1 MKTHLKSYSHG
12 GYMSTGKAVFR
23 EVAEWILTFAGAF
36 VIVMLLNTKVF
47 ATTQVRQSSMQ
58 DTLVEGQHLIIQ
70 KLSYDF
76 GDPGRGDIIVF
87 IDSQI
92 PQGYLDEIKIFLT
105 DVSEVFKP
113 VEEKT
118 NTRLVK
124 RVIGLPGDEVDI
136 RDDGVYVNGE
146 KLDEEYVKGVTFTRE
161 IDFPLVVPQGQYL
174 VMGDNREVSR
184 DSRSFGTIDRKQI
197 EGKAL
202 FRFWPLDKF
211 GGVK

>member
-1 MKTHLKSYSHG
+1 
-12 GYMSTGKAVFR
+12 MSTRKMIIR
-23 EVAEWILTFAGAF
+23 EVAEWIITFASAF

-58 DTLVEGQHLIIQ
+58 DTLFEGQHLIVE

-76 GDPGRGDIIVF
+76 GDPKRGDIIVF
-87 IDSQI
+87 IEDKMPSD
-92 PQGYLDEIKIFLT
+92 YLEEIKIFLT

-113 VEEKT
+113 VEEKS
-118 NTRLVK
+118 NIRLVK

-136 RDDGVYVNGE
+136 KDGNVYVNGA
-146 KLDEEYVKGVTFTRE
+146 KLDEPYTKGVTYTRE
-161 IDFPLVVPQGQYL
+161 IQFPVKVPEGKYL
-174 VMGDNREVSR
+174 VLGDNREVSK
-184 DSRSFGTIDRKQI
+184 DSRSFGTIDRRQV

>member
-1 MKTHLKSYSHG
+1 
-12 GYMSTGKAVFR
+12 MSTGKAVFR
-23 EVAEWILTFAGAF
+23 EIAEWILTFAGAF

-58 DTLVEGQHLIIQ
+58 DTLVEGQHLVIQ

-76 GDPGRGDIIVF
+76 GDPRRGDIIVF
-87 IDSQI
+87 IDSRI
-92 PQGYLDEIKIFLT
+92 PQNYLDEIKIFLT

-113 VEEKT
+113 AEEKT
-118 NTRLVK
+118 NIRLVK

-136 RDDGVYVNGE
+136 RDGGVYVNGE
-146 KLDEEYVKGVTFTRE
+146 RLDEEYVKGVTYVRE
-161 IDFPLVVPQGQYL
+161 EKFPLTVPPGQYL
-174 VMGDNREVSR
+174 VLGDNREVSR
-184 DSRSFGTIDRKQI
+184 DSRSFGTIERKQI

-202 FRFWPLDKF
+202 FRFWPFDKF

>member
-1 MKTHLKSYSHG
+1 M
-12 GYMSTGKAVFR
+12 VIR
-23 EVAEWILTFAGAF
+23 EAAEWIVTFAGAF

-58 DTLVEGQHLIIQ
+58 DTLFEGQHLVVE
-70 KLSYDF
+70 KLTYDF
-76 GDPGRGDIIVF
+76 GDPKRGDIIVF
-87 IDSQI
+87 IENTMPSNYI
-92 PQGYLDEIKIFLT
+92 DEVNIFLK

-118 NTRLVK
+118 NVRLVK

-136 RDDGVYVNGE
+136 RDGSVYINGT
-146 KLDEEYVKGVTFTRE
+146 KLQEAYAKGVTYARE
-161 IDFPLVVPQGQYL
+161 IQFPVKVPDGKYL
-174 VMGDNREVSR
+174 VMGDNREVSK
-184 DSRSFGTIDRKQI
+184 DSRSFGTIDRKQV

-202 FRFWPLDKF
+202 FRFWPLSKL